1 MWNKWGRMKFPE
13 WYTLFAQTYSIN
25 TGLYREHRTKYKFEN
40 KFHGKIYTISEF
52 SSNFNVFSF
61 ACGQF
66 WDLAFHRVLI
76 QTSEKETTKIH
87 LFSVSFIFVLF
98 PSLNVILSMFS
109 IFSNTKLYRFISI
122 YLLYILKVCT
132 EKFFLYI

>member
-1 MWNKWGRMKFPE
+1 
-13 WYTLFAQTYSIN
+13 
-25 TGLYREHRTKYKFEN
+25 
-40 KFHGKIYTISEF
+40 
-52 SSNFNVFSF
+52 
-61 ACGQF
+61 
-66 WDLAFHRVLI
+66 VLI

-109 IFSNTKLYRFISI
+109 IFSNTKLYHFISI

-132 EKFFLYI
+132 EEFFFIYNLFHLGFFS